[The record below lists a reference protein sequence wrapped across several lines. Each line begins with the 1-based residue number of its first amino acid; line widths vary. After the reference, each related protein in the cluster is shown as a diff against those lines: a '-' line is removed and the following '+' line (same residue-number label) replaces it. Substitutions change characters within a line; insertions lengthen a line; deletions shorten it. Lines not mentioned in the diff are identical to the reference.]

1 MAPAGFHN
9 GIDIPAPA
17 GAYVH
22 AVAEGRVRMVK
33 KMGLGGLQIEV
44 VHPDGLVTVY
54 AHLGSMSPAIATG
67 QRIVSAGSWLGRI
80 GRTGVTY
87 GTHLFFMVLS
97 DGKPVDPAPYLGVV
111 PCPPR

>member
-9 GIDIPAPA
+9 GIDLPAPA
-17 GAYVH
+17 GAHVV
-22 AVAEGRVRMVK
+22 AVANGRVLMVK

-44 VHPDGLVTVY
+44 QHPNGLVSVY
-54 AHLGSMSPAIATG
+54 AHLGSMSPSIATG
-67 QRIVSAGSWLGRI
+67 QHVVTAGTWLGRI

-97 DGKPVDPAPYLGVV
+97 DGKPVDPTPYLSVGS
-111 PCPPR
+111 CH